1 MPRKTKV
8 RIVGD
13 PVLCD
18 QICLVLLNK
27 FDTDDPQH
35 FDLAVGRDY
44 SHSQASGK
52 SIYIVVHKPRKEGS
66 S

>member
-18 QICLVLLNK
+18 QVCLVLLNN

-35 FDLAVGRDY
+35 FERAVGRDY
-44 SHSQASGK
+44 SHSQAPGK
-52 SIYIVVHKPRKEGS
+52 SIYIVIKGSRKEAS